1 MRQEEKEQGFF
12 FFVVVVLV
20 VVVVVLLH
28 ATFLFLS
35 SQESTGRNE
44 VFLIQRYFEN
54 KPCTCFISAS
64 VTI

>member
-12 FFVVVVLV
+12 FVVVLV